1 MPTSA
6 LGSLQLM
13 DTQPARLIGRPGV
26 GRQNGQRS
34 SFMRSSLGSSGL
46 DWDRIRVFHIVAEA
60 GSFTRAGEDLGLS
73 QSAVSRQIS
82 SLERELEVPLFHRH
96 GRGLLLTE
104 HGEHLLG
111 AARDMKMRLEG
122 TCARLAETSE
132 RAEGD
137 LKVTTTVGVGAL
149 WLSQRIGEFLDL
161 YPEIRV
167 ELVVTN
173 EDLDLAMREAHV
185 ALRLRQPTQADL
197 IQRRL
202 FTVHFH
208 AYASPDYIRRFGE
221 PMSLEDLDHH
231 RLVAFGGDQPAYL
244 QAAHW
249 LATASREPNEPRPYR
264 FVTNTHLALKPA
276 LEAGAGIGVLP
287 DYATQGSGLVPVLR
301 EIEMPSLE
309 SYLVYPAEM
318 RSVARVQAFRD
329 FLVVKAQRW
338 TY

>member
-1 MPTSA
+1 
-6 LGSLQLM
+6 
-13 DTQPARLIGRPGV
+13 
-26 GRQNGQRS
+26 
-34 SFMRSSLGSSGL
+34 
-46 DWDRIRVFHIVAEA
+46 
-60 GSFTRAGEDLGLS
+60 
-73 QSAVSRQIS
+73 
-82 SLERELEVPLFHRH
+82 
-96 GRGLLLTE
+96 
-104 HGEHLLG
+104 
-111 AARDMKMRLEG
+111 MKMRLEG

-137 LKVTTTVGVGAL
+137 LKVTTTVGVGAM

-208 AYASPDYIRRFGE
+208 AYASPEYIRRFGE
-221 PMSLEDLDHH
+221 PISLEDLDHH
-231 RLVAFGGDQPAYL
+231 QLVAFGGDQPAYL

-249 LATASREPNEPRPYR
+249 LSTAGRGPNEPRPYR

-276 LEAGAGIGVLP
+276 LEAGAGVGVLP
-287 DYATQGSGLVPVLR
+287 DYATQGSGLVQILR

-318 RSVARVQAFRD
+318 RAVARVQAFRD
-329 FLVVKAQRW
+329 FLVAKAQRW